1 MNNALRDDLHLIY
14 SDKGRSVNKI
24 NFYQH

>member
-14 SDKGRSVNKI
+14 SDKGRNVNKI
-24 NFYQH
+24 NFSQH